1 MSSASPVPTVQEIK
15 TTLFGFHRSRGYR
28 IFEPTLLVSG
38 DPTVMFVNATI
49 TPFKSC
55 FSDSVIQ
62 PENYALIQGCLRMG
76 GASELEVVG
85 VNPYYFT
92 FFEMFGSGIFNTT
105 HEKATV
111 YLLELLATL
120 GIDEE
125 HLYFTVPIN
134 DKFHEALRQNGIKEA
149 RIFQLTE
156 NKHFW
161 QEWKFGVPGPIG
173 HGLTVVFARSP
184 EKVKS
189 VEQLAGDQD
198 RYVELLNLIH
208 IHSQSLPDGELMPI
222 SNPGFDLGV
231 GVERLAAVLQG
242 CDSYHIDTILP
253 LVRAA
258 KSFLQGQKGK
268 ADDVAARVCADHL
281 RTIYALLAQ
290 GLAPSNKG
298 HGYVLRKLMRRFLE
312 TVWSSVGSPISTAEL
327 TQKLSAAFESSGLAA
342 GVGRYDSVSDK
353 VQEEEIALLAILQ
366 RASEVIRQHPEAS
379 PQTLYDTY
387 GISRTLLTLVQQNP
401 NQEKGGE
408 SS

>member
-1 MSSASPVPTVQEIK
+1 MSSTSFVSAVQKIK
-15 TTLFGFHRSRGYR
+15 ETLLKFHRGRGYR
-28 IFEPTLLVSG
+28 IFEPAPLVSG

-55 FSDSVIQ
+55 FSDSAIR

-92 FFEMFGSGIFNTT
+92 FFEMFGSGTFNTT

-111 YLLELLATL
+111 YLLDLLATL

-125 HLYFTVPIN
+125 RLYFTVPIK

-161 QEWKFGVPGPIG
+161 QEWKFGAPGPVG
-173 HGLTVVFARSP
+173 HGLTVVFSRSL
-184 EKVKS
+184 EKVTS
-189 VEQLAGDQD
+189 VEQLVSDQD

-208 IHSQSLPDGELMPI
+208 IHSQSLPDGELVPI

-242 CDSYHIDTILP
+242 CDGYRIDTVLP
-253 LVRAA
+253 LVQEV
-258 KSFLQGQKGK
+258 KTFLQERKGK
-268 ADDVAARVCADHL
+268 TNDDVARICADHF
-281 RTIYALLAQ
+281 RAIYVLLAQ
-290 GLAPSNKG
+290 GLSPSNKG

-312 TVWSSVGSPISTAEL
+312 TVWSSVGGPISTAEL
-327 TQKLSAAFESSGLAA
+327 TQKLSAAFESSGLAV
-342 GVGRYDSVSDK
+342 GVGRCDSVFGK
-353 VQEEEIALLAILQ
+353 VQEEEAALLAILQ
-366 RASEVIRQHPEAS
+366 RASKVIKQHPEAS

-387 GISRTLLTLVQQNP
+387 GISRTLLILAQQNF
-401 NQEKGGE
+401 NREKGG
-408 SS
+408 